1 MRDFII
7 TTDTTCDLPESYI
20 KENNLD
26 IHPLFYHF
34 NDSIIY
40 GKDDNL
46 EPAVF
51 YQRMRDGEM
60 PTTMASNPEDSKDL
74 FEARIKEG
82 YDIIHIAF
90 SSGLSSTCQ
99 NAVIAANELME
110 EYPDAK
116 ITVID
121 SLCASMGEGLLVYK
135 AVEFKKAGHSY
146 DETIEYINEL
156 VPHLAHKFTVDSLF
170 HLHRGGRV
178 SKATAIIGTLVGIKP
193 LLHVDDT
200 GHLVSIGKSRGRKK
214 ALSSLVD
221 SMIQTMGNRIN
232 DTIMISHGDA
242 LEDAEYV
249 ASLIKEKI
257 AEVKNVIINYICPT
271 IGAHAGPGTI
281 ALFFEAEVR

>member
-1 MRDFII
+1 M
-7 TTDTTCDLPESYI
+7 
-20 KENNLD
+20 
-26 IHPLFYHF
+26 FYHF
-34 NDSIIY
+34 NDSVIY
-40 GKDDNL
+40 GKDENL
-46 EPAVF
+46 DPVVF

-99 NAVIAANELME
+99 NAVIAANELSE
-110 EYPDAK
+110 DYPDAK

-135 AVEFKKAGHSY
+135 AIEYKKAGHSY
-146 DETIEYINEL
+146 DETVAYINEL
-156 VPHLAHKFTVDSLF
+156 VPHLSHRFTVDSLF

-200 GHLVSIGKSRGRKK
+200 GHLVSVGKTRGRKK
-214 ALSSLVD
+214 ALASLVE
-221 SMIQTMGNRIN
+221 SMIQTMGNRLN

-257 AEVKNVIINYICPT
+257 SEVKNVIINYICPT

-281 ALFFEAEVR
+281 ALFFEAETR

>member
-7 TTDTTCDLPESYI
+7 TTDTTCDLPDSYV
-20 KENNLD
+20 KENNIDL
-26 IHPLFYHF
+26 HTLFYHF
-34 NDSIIY
+34 DDSIIY
-40 GKDDNL
+40 GKDEIL
-46 EPAVF
+46 EPADF

-99 NAVIAANELME
+99 NAVIAANELSE
-110 EYPDAK
+110 DYPDAK

-135 AVEFKKAGHSY
+135 AIEYKKAGHSY
-146 DETIEYINEL
+146 DETIAYINEL
-156 VPHLAHKFTVDSLF
+156 IPHISHKVTVDSLF

-193 LLHVDDT
+193 LLHVNDT
-200 GHLVSIGKSRGRKK
+200 GHLVSVGKTRGRKK
-214 ALSSLVD
+214 ALATLVD
-221 SMIQTMGNRIN
+221 DMIQTMGNRIN

-257 AEVKNVIINYICPT
+257 SAVKNIIINYICPT

-281 ALFFEAEVR
+281 ALFFEADVR

>member
-7 TTDTTCDLPESYI
+7 TTDTTCDLPDSYI
-20 KENNLD
+20 SENKIDL
-26 IHPLFYHF
+26 HPLFYHF
-34 NDSIIY
+34 NDSVIY
-40 GKDDNL
+40 GKDNNL
-46 EPAVF
+46 EPVDF
-51 YQRMRDGEM
+51 YKRMRDGEM

-74 FEARIKEG
+74 FEVRIKEG

-99 NAVIAANELME
+99 NAVIAANELSE
-110 EYPDAK
+110 DYPDAK

-135 AVEFKKAGHSY
+135 AVEYKKAGHSY
-146 DETIEYINEL
+146 DETVAYINEL
-156 VPHLAHKFTVDSLF
+156 IPHLSHKFTVDSLF

-200 GHLVSIGKSRGRKK
+200 GHLVSIGKARGRKK
-214 ALSSLVD
+214 ALSNLVE

-249 ASLIKEKI
+249 ASIIREKI
-257 AEVKNVIINYICPT
+257 SEVKNIIINYICPT

-281 ALFFEAEVR
+281 ALFFEAETR

>member
-20 KENNLD
+20 LENKLD
-26 IHPLFYHF
+26 LHPLFYHF
-34 NDSIIY
+34 NDSVIY
-40 GKDDNL
+40 GKDENL
-46 EPAVF
+46 DPVVF

-99 NAVIAANELME
+99 NAVIAANELSE
-110 EYPDAK
+110 DYPDAK

-135 AVEFKKAGHSY
+135 AIEYKKAGHSY
-146 DETIEYINEL
+146 DETVAYINEL
-156 VPHLAHKFTVDSLF
+156 VPHLSHRFTVDSLF

-193 LLHVDDT
+193 ILHVDDT
-200 GHLVSIGKSRGRKK
+200 GHLVSVGKTRGRKK
-214 ALSSLVD
+214 ALASLVE
-221 SMIQTMGNRIN
+221 SMIQTMGNRLN

-257 AEVKNVIINYICPT
+257 SEVKNVIINYICPT

-281 ALFFEAEVR
+281 ALFFEAETR

>member
-20 KENNLD
+20 LENKLD
-26 IHPLFYHF
+26 LHPLFYHF
-34 NDSIIY
+34 NDSVIY
-40 GKDDNL
+40 GKDENL
-46 EPAVF
+46 DPVVF

-99 NAVIAANELME
+99 NAVIAANELSE
-110 EYPDAK
+110 DYPDAK

-135 AVEFKKAGHSY
+135 AIEYKKAGHSY
-146 DETIEYINEL
+146 DETVAYINEL
-156 VPHLAHKFTVDSLF
+156 VPHLSHRFTVDSLF

-200 GHLVSIGKSRGRKK
+200 GHLVSVGKTRGRKK
-214 ALSSLVD
+214 ALASLVE
-221 SMIQTMGNRIN
+221 SMIQTMGNRLN

-257 AEVKNVIINYICPT
+257 SEVKNVIINYICPT

-281 ALFFEAEVR
+281 ALFFEAETR